1 MVWNQKWEVP
11 VRLVETCRSNSAGT
25 SDMKLSSKD
34 LRTLHQAA
42 KVADAQRELV
52 ESQKKGFSGR
62 WHAEAG
68 MLVLV
73 SGLVLGVGAIITSA
87 TMSPDNDL
95 TSKQVVLQRVATV
108 SSAAEKTSGA
118 GTRTKTPLVS
128 RE

>member
-1 MVWNQKWEVP
+1 
-11 VRLVETCRSNSAGT
+11 
-25 SDMKLSSKD
+25 MKLSSKD